1 MRIGSRDGIRISC
14 DAVGSGPPILL
25 LHGFSHD
32 RTIWAST
39 GWVERLRSEFMV
51 VSMDFRGC
59 GASDKP
65 EGPAAYSIEAHIS
78 DIEAVLDTLGIER
91 PIVWGWSLGA
101 TVALHL
107 AKDEVVA
114 ATVAAGTYF
123 GQIFTSTYVQ
133 ARLSEAQNAL
143 VRSRWSGLASW
154 PAVEPSEI
162 HCPLLV
168 YTGTRDGNVVEVLQR
183 QRDSIEATGG
193 RLHVLEGLNHVELL
207 SAAGPVE
214 SLVRPFIR
222 SAV

>member
-1 MRIGSRDGIRISC
+1 MNTESRDGIRISY
-14 DAVGSGPPILL
+14 DVVGSGPPLLL

-39 GWVERLRSEFMV
+39 GWVERLQSEFMV
-51 VSMDFRGC
+51 VRLDFRGC

-65 EGPAAYSIEAHIS
+65 GEPAAYSLEAHIS
-78 DIEAVLDTLGIER
+78 DIGAVLEELGIEH

-107 AKDEVVA
+107 AKHTVVA
-114 ATVAAGTYF
+114 ATLAAGTYF

-133 ARLSEAQNAL
+133 ARLSEAHNAL
-143 VRSRWSGLASW
+143 ARCRWSGLASW
-154 PAVEPSEI
+154 PAVEPSELC
-162 HCPLLV
+162 CPLLV

-183 QRDSIEATGG
+183 QRGSIEAMGG

-207 SAAGPVE
+207 SATGPVE
-214 SLVRPFIR
+214 SLVRPFIH
-222 SAV
+222 AAA